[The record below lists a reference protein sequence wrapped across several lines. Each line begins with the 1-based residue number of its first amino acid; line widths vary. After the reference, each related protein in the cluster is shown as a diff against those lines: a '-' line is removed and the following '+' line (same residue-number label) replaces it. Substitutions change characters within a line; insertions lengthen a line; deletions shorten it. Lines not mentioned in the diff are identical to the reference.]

1 MEGILQAKL
10 EELKNQLAEQKFS
23 AEVEAEIE
31 KQVVEYKKNLVEEV
45 QREFDNNK
53 ALINAKIELIEDLIE
68 AENKAKAEEEKARL
82 ENSVSPETTPN
93 LL

>member
-10 EELKNQLAEQKFS
+10 QELKNQLAEQVFN
-23 AEVEAEIE
+23 ADVEAEIE

-45 QREFDNNK
+45 QKEFDKNK
-53 ALINAKIELIEDLIE
+53 EIINAQIELVENLIDAE
-68 AENKAKAEEEKARL
+68 AKEKAEQEKARL
-82 ENSVSPETTPN
+82 ENSTPETTPN